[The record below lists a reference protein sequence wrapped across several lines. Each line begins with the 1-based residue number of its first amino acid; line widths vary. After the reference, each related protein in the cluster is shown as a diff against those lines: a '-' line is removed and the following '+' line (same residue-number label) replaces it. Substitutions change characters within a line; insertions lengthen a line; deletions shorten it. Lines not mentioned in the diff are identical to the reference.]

1 MTTRILL
8 IRHGQTT
15 WNVENRFR
23 GQVDVLLDET
33 GRRQAR
39 VTAGYVAARWP
50 MTAIYTSP
58 LGRAVQT
65 AKAIAGAQ
73 DLTVQVL
80 DGLLDISF
88 GEWAGK
94 TLPEVE
100 HVWPERFAAWF
111 AAPHTVRFP
120 GGEELADVR
129 ERVTGAL
136 EEVTRRHEGETLA
149 LVAHTVV
156 NRVLLCAVLGVG
168 NEHFWRLAQDTCA
181 VNGITWDG
189 KGYLLEWMND
199 TSGLWHAKRERKT

>member
-23 GQVDVLLDET
+23 GQVDVPLDET
-33 GRRQAR
+33 GRWQAR
-39 VTAGYVAARWP
+39 VTADYVAARWP
-50 MTAIYTSP
+50 LKAVYTSP

-65 AKAIAGAQ
+65 AEPIAEAQ
-73 DLTVQVL
+73 GVQVHLL
-80 DGLLDISF
+80 DGLMDISF

-94 TLPEVE
+94 PLSEVE
-100 HVWPERFAAWF
+100 HIWPERFETWF

-120 GGEELADVR
+120 GGEELADVL

-168 NEHFWRLAQDTCA
+168 NEHFWQLAQDTCA

-189 KGYLLEWMND
+189 KGYFLEWMND